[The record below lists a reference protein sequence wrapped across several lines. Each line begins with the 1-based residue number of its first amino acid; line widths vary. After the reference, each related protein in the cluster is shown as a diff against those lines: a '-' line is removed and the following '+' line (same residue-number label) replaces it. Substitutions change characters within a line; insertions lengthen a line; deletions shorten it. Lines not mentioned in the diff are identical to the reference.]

1 MKQKLFLLIVY
12 FSLPLFAWSQT
23 VIQMT
28 EDMGVYKIPCEV
40 NGLKA
45 KMIFDTGASV
55 VSLSRSFAEI
65 LIENDK
71 LASSDFIGLS
81 KSVVADGRTVEQ
93 TNIIL
98 RTMRIGDITL
108 KDVKA
113 VVVNEQKAPLLLG
126 QSAIQQLGEISI
138 KGDKLYIQKGGEPT
152 SSSALEKWDEKNYTY
167 SNYAYGFGW
176 NLPKEFKW
184 ERVEGYEKHTAFRVE
199 GAPFVVFAN
208 VHVQEKGGD
217 LWEVFDQFVS
227 LMEQLDAS
235 LEKRTGQLNY
245 ERTYKKCTLFGQHAI
260 KTTFKEYFKDS
271 RYDEPIENYAEEYIL
286 IKDGYN
292 YTFALKLPKSVYDE
306 YDCKEDIENIFKGLR
321 LSVKH

>member
-1 MKQKLFLLIVY
+1 MSFG
-12 FSLPLFAWSQT
+12 QT
-23 VIQMT
+23 IIQMT

-65 LIENDK
+65 LIENGK
-71 LASSDFIGLS
+71 LTSSDFIGQS
-81 KSVVADGRTVEQ
+81 KSVVADGRTITQ

-108 KDVKA
+108 NDVKA
-113 VVVNEQKAPLLLG
+113 VVIDNQKAPLLLG
-126 QSAIQQLGEISI
+126 QSAIRQLGEISI
-138 KGDKLYIQKGGEPT
+138 KGDKLYIQRGVKSS
-152 SSSALEKWDEKNYTY
+152 SSSALEKWDEKNCTY
-167 SNYAYGFGW
+167 SNYTYGFGW
-176 NLPKEFKW
+176 NLPKEFDW
-184 ERVEGYEKHTAFRVE
+184 EKVEGYEKHTAFRVE
-199 GAPFVVFAN
+199 GAPFVVFVN

-227 LMEQLDAS
+227 LMEQMDAS

-260 KTTFKEYFKDS
+260 KTTFKEYFNDS
-271 RYDEPIENYAEEYIL
+271 RYDEPIENYAEEYVL

-292 YTFALKLPKSVYDE
+292 YTFALKLPKAVYDE
-306 YDCKEDIENIFKGLR
+306 YDCKKDIENIFKGLR